1 MFIDIDL
8 FVMSYFLKLWFKVQ
22 FVEWEKYNQENLVN
36 LVKNLQETACVEVR
50 LHTQYF
56 DKNWK
61 IQRKIDCVSEM
72 DIPSIFVF
80 MNDCGADSDN
90 KQVMGIKTIS
100 LYDFI

>member
-1 MFIDIDL
+1 MNIYSAEKKDGLLFIDIDL

-61 IQRKIDCVSEM
+61 IQKNMKDRLCIGNGYTV
-72 DIPSIFVF
+72 
-80 MNDCGADSDN
+80 
-90 KQVMGIKTIS
+90 
-100 LYDFI
+100 DFCIYE

>member
-61 IQRKIDCVSEM
+61 IQKNMKDRLCIGNGYTVDFC
-72 DIPSIFVF
+72 I
-80 MNDCGADSDN
+80 CGADSDN
-90 KQVMGIKTIS
+90 KQVMGFKTIS

>member
-1 MFIDIDL
+1 MEKIDGLLFIDIDL

-56 DKNWK
+56 DKK
-61 IQRKIDCVSEM
+61 II
-72 DIPSIFVF
+72 IIIHY
-80 MNDCGADSDN
+80 GN
-90 KQVMGIKTIS
+90 KELEAIVMK
-100 LYDFI
+100 Y

>member
-1 MFIDIDL
+1 MEKIDGLLFIDIDL

-61 IQRKIDCVSEM
+61 IQKKYERSTVYRKWIYRR
-72 DIPSIFVF
+72 F
-80 MNDCGADSDN
+80 
-90 KQVMGIKTIS
+90 
-100 LYDFI
+100 LYL

>member
-22 FVEWEKYNQENLVN
+22 VSFLGKINEDD

-61 IQRKIDCVSEM
+61 IQKNMKDRLCIGNGYTV
-72 DIPSIFVF
+72 
-80 MNDCGADSDN
+80 
-90 KQVMGIKTIS
+90 
-100 LYDFI
+100 DFCIYE